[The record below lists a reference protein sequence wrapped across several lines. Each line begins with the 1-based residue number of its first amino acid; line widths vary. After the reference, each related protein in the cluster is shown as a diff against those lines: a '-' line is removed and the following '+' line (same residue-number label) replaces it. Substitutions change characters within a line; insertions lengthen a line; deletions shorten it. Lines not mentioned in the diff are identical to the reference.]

1 MKKTEIAGLAL
12 IGLLFFIWPISH
24 TVSLRQ
30 SFLAMNLVLFG
41 YIYWRQKLGHKNLSA
56 LYVAMGSLLA
66 LTAWMY
72 VVAFLMT
79 SETSWS
85 LSEIQS
91 QWWWAVAALMVGG
104 LGGLQA
110 RHSPRLLQVLLLV
123 LFVALLLHVVYVDF
137 EMAIN
142 LWGSGP
148 LERVS
153 GLTEGP
159 DKSNYLT
166 NILFGFL
173 LTEIFCRTVYRQRVL
188 PISMKLL
195 IVVLMLTAI
204 SVFAERMRNG
214 MATLVLMLLVLG
226 SLYLIEQRTRL
237 KKTTALIF
245 VSLLL
250 AMLLGGL
257 GFAATLRGPTSLKNI
272 IDTIPVAWDT
282 EHNKAWQDE
291 KKYGLPT
298 LADGESVDTT
308 AYMRIAWLKQGLLL
322 VADHPFGIGFGRNAY
337 GHGMKAKYGEGA
349 GHSHS
354 GLLDLTIGIGIPGSF
369 LWLAFLF
376 SLWLLAWRYYRLA
389 APNYAAVLL
398 MLLLVDFGA
407 RMLVDSVIR
416 DHMLQQ
422 FMFLMGLTAVMA
434 VTNNSRKTKITS

>member
-1 MKKTEIAGLAL
+1 MKKIEIAGLAL
-12 IGLLFFIWPISH
+12 IGLLFFIWPTSH

-30 SFLAMNLVLFG
+30 LLLITNLLLFG
-41 YIYWRQKLGHKNLSA
+41 YIYWRQKLQPKNLSA
-56 LYVAMGSLLA
+56 LYVAMGLLLA
-66 LTAWMY
+66 LTGWMY
-72 VVAFLMT
+72 LVAFLMAPDT
-79 SETSWS
+79 VWS

-91 QWWWAVAALMVGG
+91 QWWWALAALIVGG
-104 LGGLQA
+104 LGALHGRHAPRFLQA
-110 RHSPRLLQVLLLV
+110 LLLV
-123 LFVALLLHVVYVDF
+123 LFIALLVHVVYVDF
-137 EMAIN
+137 EMIIN
-142 LWGSGP
+142 LWGSAP

-166 NILFGFL
+166 NSLFGFL
-173 LTEIFCRTVYRQRVL
+173 LTEIFCRTIYRQRVL

-195 IVVLMLTAI
+195 IVVLALTVI

-226 SLYLIEQRTRL
+226 SLYLIEQRMRL

-272 IDTIPVAWDT
+272 IDTLPVAWDT
-282 EHNKAWQDE
+282 ERNKAWQDE
-291 KKYGLPT
+291 KKYGLPK
-298 LADGESVDTT
+298 LANGESVDST

-354 GLLDLTIGIGIPGSF
+354 GLLDLTIGIGIPGSV

-376 SLWLLAWRYYRLA
+376 SLWLLAWRHYRA

-398 MLLLVDFGA
+398 MLLLIDFGA

-422 FMFLMGLTAVMA
+422 FMFLVGLTVVIA
-434 VTNNSRKTKITS
+434 VTSHSKKTKIAL